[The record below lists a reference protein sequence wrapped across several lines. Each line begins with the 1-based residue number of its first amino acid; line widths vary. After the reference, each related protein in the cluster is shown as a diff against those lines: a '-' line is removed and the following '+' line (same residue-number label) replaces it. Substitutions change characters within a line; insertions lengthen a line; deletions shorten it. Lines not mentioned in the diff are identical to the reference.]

1 MSQARQP
8 GRDGNGGPRPDPAL
22 HEQFT
27 GDGDRAGQAALAWFS
42 MTTPGTIRWAPAQP
56 ITPGP
61 LSGPGDDRAAGA
73 KRALHAGAGPRPAP
87 EPEKPAAPGTGRPVR
102 CLTPEEISYFLAM
115 DTDRFFDEDFYRD
128 LEFYRA
134 IDREPEPG

>member
-27 GDGDRAGQAALAWFS
+27 GDRAGQATLARGWFHMS
-42 MTTPGTIRWAPAQP
+42 TPGTIRWAPTQP
-56 ITPGP
+56 ITP
-61 LSGPGDDRAAGA
+61 GPGDDRAAGA
-73 KRALHAGAGPRPAP
+73 KHALHAGTDPRPAP

-115 DTDRFFDEDFYRD
+115 DTDRFFEEDFYRD
-128 LEFYRA
+128 LEFDRA
-134 IDREPEPG
+134 IDREPELE